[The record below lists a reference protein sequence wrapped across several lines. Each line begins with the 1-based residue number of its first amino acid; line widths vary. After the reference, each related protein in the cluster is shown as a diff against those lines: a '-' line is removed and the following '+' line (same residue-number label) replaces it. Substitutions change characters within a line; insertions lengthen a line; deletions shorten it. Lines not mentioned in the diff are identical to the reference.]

1 MMETDSKSKWC
12 GFRACVLGY
21 LIRIQVSGQLVMPEI
36 DVNTKVKVGLLP
48 ELFWLHLNSLT
59 PSSKHLRTRGAML
72 GSWAVF
78 KAHLCLSSLPGQLLL
93 NAFEGFQVLETKE
106 NEKPKL
112 AIGGHPVS

>member
-1 MMETDSKSKWC
+1 MVPGM
-12 GFRACVLGY
+12 
-21 LIRIQVSGQLVMPEI
+21 
-36 DVNTKVKVGLLP
+36 DVNAKVKVRLLP
-48 ELFWLHLNSLT
+48 ELFWLHPNSLT
-59 PSSKHLRTRGAML
+59 PGSKHLHTRGAML

-78 KAHLCLSSLPGQLLL
+78 KAHLCLSSLPGQLSL